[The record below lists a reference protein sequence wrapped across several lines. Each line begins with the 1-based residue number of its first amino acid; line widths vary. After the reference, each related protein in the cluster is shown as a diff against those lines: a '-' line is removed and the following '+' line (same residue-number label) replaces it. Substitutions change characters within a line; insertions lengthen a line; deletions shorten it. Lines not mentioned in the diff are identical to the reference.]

1 MSNRRR
7 RLLPWS
13 ALAVVVGTV
22 TLFACGGSVAST
34 GCVPGAQTACACPG
48 GSTGVQVC
56 LSTQT
61 YDRCS
66 CSGTLPGDPGD
77 PGYPGSPSFP
87 PPPSSSEPGVDAS
100 VTIPEDGSA
109 CAGSGNVLVL
119 NGDSGDYIHPGY
131 ARITVAQWQ
140 PAASGPR
147 DTVSFSIEP
156 SGQQFGSWWNVEL
169 STARLS
175 VPLAVGTYQGAE
187 RAPFASFMKPGLDV
201 SGDGRG
207 CNTLSGKF
215 SIHEISW
222 DGDILVHVLASFEQ
236 HCEQG
241 QAALRGCVKFDQ
253 PKDAGP

>member
-1 MSNRRR
+1 MSNPARMVIC
-7 RLLPWS
+7 WS
-13 ALAVVVGTV
+13 ALAAIVGTV
-22 TLFACGGSVAST
+22 TLSACGGSTSST

-48 GSTGVQVC
+48 GTTGVQIC
-56 LSTQT
+56 LSSQT

-66 CSGTLPGDPGD
+66 CSGMLPGDSTP
-77 PGYPGSPSFP
+77 PSSPGSPGLP
-87 PPPSSSEPGVDAS
+87 PPPEQGADAS
-100 VTIPEDGSA
+100 VTIPDDGSA
-109 CAGSGNVLVL
+109 CAGSGNVFVL

-131 ARITVAQWQ
+131 AKITVAQWQ
-140 PAASGPR
+140 PAESGPH

-169 STARLS
+169 STQRLS
-175 VPLAVGTYQGAE
+175 LPLAVGTYQGAE
-187 RAPFASFMKPGLDV
+187 RAPFASFMKPGLNV

-222 DGDILVHVLASFEQ
+222 DGDILMHVLASFEQ
-236 HCEQG
+236 HCEEG
-241 QAALRGCVKFDQ
+241 PSALRGCVKFDR